1 MDDQSY
7 TYSTDSKFTVEP
19 MNRVIKRKINK
30 NSFLKHVDRQ
40 NQPSIDIKILFY
52 IFQLTTNNFALHLND
67 TSQK

>member
-30 NSFLKHVDRQ
+30 NKFFEARW
-40 NQPSIDIKILFY
+40 
-52 IFQLTTNNFALHLND
+52 
-67 TSQK
+67 